1 MTEIELIIDLHLDN
15 KRQGPGSPQETKKAL
30 DLIGIDKSENIKI
43 ADIGCGCG
51 GQTITLAQN
60 TNAEII
66 AIDLFP
72 QFLEK
77 LEQQIKTLGLNQRVK
92 TQVASMEDL
101 PFQPEEFDLIW
112 SEGAVYN
119 MGFEAG
125 IRNWR
130 KFLKPGGYLAI
141 SEISWLTDSRPQAIE
156 DYWLREYP
164 QIDTVSNKIK
174 VLENNGYVP
183 TAHFIL
189 PPYCWLENY
198 YIPLQEGFEVF
209 LKKHDNSELAR
220 IIVEN
225 EQKEIEIYKQF
236 KDYYS
241 YGFYIAQKQ

>member
-30 DLIGIDKSENIKI
+30 DLIGIAKFENLKI

-60 TNAEII
+60 TSAEII
-66 AIDLFP
+66 AVDLFP

-77 LEQQIKTLGLNQRVK
+77 LEQQVEILGLNHRVK
-92 TQVASMEDL
+92 TQVASMESL
-101 PFQPEEFDLIW
+101 PFQPEEFDVIW
-112 SEGAVYN
+112 SEGAIYN
-119 MGFEAG
+119 MGFREG
-125 IRNWR
+125 IANWH
-130 KFLKPGGYLAI
+130 KFLKPGGYLAV

-156 DYWLREYP
+156 NYWLREYP
-164 QIDTVSNKIK
+164 EIDTVSNKIQ

-183 TAHFIL
+183 TARFIL
-189 PPYCWLENY
+189 PSYCWLDNY
-198 YIPLQEGFEVF
+198 YQPLQERFEGF

-220 IIVEN
+220 SIVEN

-236 KDYYS
+236 KNYYS